1 MWVCLVDGKVEENSG
16 ALDCFFF
23 LGGGVMLS
31 MALLDSVQWVF
42 IYLFIYVSIGNGE
55 LVLDSV
61 LWFFLFCFP
70 IFSEQ
75 LNVEI
80 LIGLC

>member
-16 ALDCFFF
+16 AIDFF
-23 LGGGVMLS
+23 LGGRGVMLS

-42 IYLFIYVSIGNGE
+42 INLFIYVSIGNGE

-61 LWFFLFCFP
+61 LWFFLFSFP
-70 IFSEQ
+70 IFSE
-75 LNVEI
+75 
-80 LIGLC
+80 

>member
-1 MWVCLVDGKVEENSG
+1 MWVWLVDGKVEENSG
-16 ALDCFFF
+16 AIDFF
-23 LGGGVMLS
+23 LGGMGVMLS

-42 IYLFIYVSIGNGE
+42 INLFIYVSIGNGE

-70 IFSEQ
+70 IFSE
-75 LNVEI
+75 
-80 LIGLC
+80 